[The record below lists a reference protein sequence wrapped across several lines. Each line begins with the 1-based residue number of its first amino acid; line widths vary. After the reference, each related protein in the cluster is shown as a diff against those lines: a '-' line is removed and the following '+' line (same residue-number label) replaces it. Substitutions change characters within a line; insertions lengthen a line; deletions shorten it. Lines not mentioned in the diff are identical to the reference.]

1 MNNNNIKLIATD
13 LDGTL
18 LNDDSEITDYNKNIL
33 KKLIEKGIDVVL
45 ATGRPTSSMD
55 FYCKEL
61 QNNSESIVFNGAMV
75 VDKNYNSIFSNP
87 LKKEIV
93 YEIIKLYETKYI
105 NNTSLNLYCKKQYI
119 VAKDDFK
126 IQTHTEKVDKKNKI
140 VGLENFNDNIEV
152 QKMIILAENEILID
166 IKNTIDNLFT
176 VHTSFSN
183 PNFLEILSENTN
195 KANALK
201 WLCNKKGID
210 RENVIAFGD
219 NYNDIEM
226 IEFAGVGVAMGN
238 AEMKIKKNAK
248 YVTDTNNNNGV
259 GVFLKDFFN
268 L

>member
-1 MNNNNIKLIATD
+1 MNNNIKLIAID

-18 LNDDSEITDYNKNIL
+18 LNEDAKISDYNKNIIT
-33 KKLIEKGIDVVL
+33 KLIDKGIDIVI
-45 ATGRPTSSMD
+45 ATGRPIFSMD
-55 FYCKEL
+55 FYYKEL
-61 QNNSESIVFNGAMV
+61 QNNKESIVFNGAMV
-75 VDKNYNSIFSNP
+75 VNKSFNCIFNSPLENSIVSNIIN
-87 LKKEIV
+87 LYKE
-93 YEIIKLYETKYI
+93 KYV
-105 NNTSLNLYCKKQYI
+105 NDTSLNIYSIKEYI
-119 VAKDDFK
+119 VAKDNFK
-126 IQTHTEKVDKKNKI
+126 FQTHTEKVDKKNKI

>member
-1 MNNNNIKLIATD
+1 MNNIKLIATD

-18 LNDDSEITDYNKNIL
+18 LNNESEITNYNKNIL
-33 KKLIEKGIDVVL
+33 KKLMDNGIEVVI
-45 ATGRPTSSMD
+45 ATGRPIGSMN
-55 FYCKEL
+55 FYYEEL

-75 VDKNYNSIFSNP
+75 VDNNFNCIFSNP
-87 LKKEIV
+87 LKKDIAEK
-93 YEIIKLYETKYI
+93 IINLYKEKYI
-105 NNTSLNLYCKKQYI
+105 NDTSLNIYSIQKYI
-119 VAKDDFK
+119 VAKDNFK

-140 VGLENFNDNIEV
+140 VGLENFNDDIEA
-152 QKMIILAENEILID
+152 QKIIILGENEILID
-166 IKNTIDNLFT
+166 IKNTIDSLFT

-183 PNFLEILSENTN
+183 PNFLEILSDNTN

-201 WLCNKKGID
+201 WLCAKKGID
-210 RENVIAFGD
+210 RNSVIAFGD

-238 AEMKIKKNAK
+238 AEDNVKKNAK
-248 YVTDTNNNNGV
+248 YIADTNNNNGV